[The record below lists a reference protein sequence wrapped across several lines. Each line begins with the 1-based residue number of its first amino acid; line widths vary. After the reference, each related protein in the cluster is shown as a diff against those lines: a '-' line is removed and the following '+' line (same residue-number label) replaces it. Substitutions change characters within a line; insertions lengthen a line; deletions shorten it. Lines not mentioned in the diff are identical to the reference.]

1 MVQRLVVVGP
11 EDLFRTLEVLAQ
23 GVQGLPETLDL
34 LRQRVDEPLEALL
47 LGEEVGLCRQE
58 GLGFRLTPEGRA
70 WLANPMDPPLDLILW
85 LLRQLPW
92 AEALEA
98 LEAHEGRL
106 PLPELLALFPQD
118 QDPRGEKA
126 ARALAEW
133 GSFLGF
139 WELEENRIERR

>member
-11 EDLFRTLEVLAQ
+11 EDLFRALGILAEEERS
-23 GVQGLPETLDL
+23 LPETVAL
-34 LRQRVDEPLEALL
+34 LRQLVDEPLETLL

>member
-1 MVQRLVVVGP
+1 MVQKLAVVGP